1 MNLTARLD
9 IREET
14 LHITHHDF
22 AIEHGK
28 YEGPEFT
35 VATLSGRTPGVSV
48 DVLLPLCSR
57 LRLEKVLP

>member
-9 IREET
+9 IRDET

-22 AIEHGK
+22 SIEHGK

-35 VATLSGRTPGVSV
+35 VATLAGSTPGVCV
-48 DVLLPLCSR
+48 DVFLPIGNR